1 MNDVSESGR
10 SRLRATI
17 RKGRERG
24 FLTYDELRD
33 ELPEHLRGVDALEPV
48 VAMFADLG
56 VDIVDETPDSND
68 LLPAQE
74 SAEDEDTVVDEFE
87 AALAAGSQDS
97 RASQDPMRAYMRQM
111 SDSELLTREQ
121 EVALAKRLEE
131 GLAERNA
138 AIATCPAVIAGA
150 LALADRVDSGEIG
163 IYTLIARAANDD
175 AGNEPRDERPEV
187 TTARRRLARLRVL
200 HARFVQVLERDGVA
214 SEMAAKLRSS
224 LARAFLHI
232 DFQPDSLARVAE
244 RLRDLAEQARELDE
258 AAHVARLELEAGLPL
273 AEVEAAYRRMSIG
286 EAKARRAKNHLVES
300 NLRLV
305 ISIAKRFRNRG
316 MAFLDLIQEGNIGLM
331 RAIDKFDHRRG
342 FKLSTYA
349 TWWIRQA
356 ITRGIAD
363 KGRTIRVPV
372 HRMDAVRRVNRAS
385 SRMLQETG
393 RKPATE
399 ELAERVDMPIEKV
412 NELLNLTREPIS
424 LDAPIGDDEEFRLG
438 AIIADENV
446 EAPVDIAIDQALQA
460 DAQALLAG
468 LDARESRILA
478 MRFGIGMNS
487 EHTLEQI
494 GNEFGI
500 SRERVRQ
507 IANRALRKLRAP
519 GAAEHLRSYQPGER
533 ARGRIVGR
541 ISATERTRCHRNLQ
555 AVDSAFASGSLPASP
570 STSISAWRS
579 SSV

>member
-1 MNDVSESGR
+1 MNEISKIGR

-17 RKGRERG
+17 RKGREQG

-33 ELPEHLRGVDALEPV
+33 QPPEHLRGVEALEPV

-56 VDIVDETPDSND
+56 VDVVDDIPDPDVFFS
-68 LLPAQE
+68 PAE
-74 SAEDEDTVVDEFE
+74 SSGDEDAAVDEFE
-87 AALAAGSQDS
+87 AALAAGRDDSRPSQDL
-97 RASQDPMRAYMRQM
+97 MRAYMRQM
-111 SDSELLTREQ
+111 GNAELLTREQ

-131 GLAERNA
+131 GLAARNE
-138 AIATCPAVIAGA
+138 AIAACPGVVAEV
-150 LALADRVDSGEIG
+150 LRLADRVEAGELAMHA
-163 IYTLIARAANDD
+163 LIARVVHDDAANERQDER
-175 AGNEPRDERPEV
+175 GERPEFAI
-187 TTARRRLARLRVL
+187 ARRRLARLRVL
-200 HARFVQVLERDGVA
+200 HERFTRVVSRHGVD
-214 SEMAAKLRSS
+214 SEMAAKPRDT
-224 LARAFLHI
+224 LARAFLRI
-232 DFQPDSLARVAE
+232 DFQPASLERVGGRLREFAE
-244 RLRDLAEQARELDE
+244 RARELE
-258 AAHVARLELEAGLPL
+258 GEEHLARLEAETGLPIADL
-273 AEVEAAYRRMSIG
+273 EAAYHRMTIG
-286 EAKARRAKNHLVES
+286 EAKARRAKNQLVES

-363 KGRTIRVPV
+363 KARTIRVPV
-372 HRMDAVRRVNRAS
+372 HRMDAVRRVNRES
-385 SRMLQETG
+385 SRILQETG
-393 RKPATE
+393 RDAAVE
-399 ELAERVDMPIEKV
+399 EVAERVDMPIEKV
-412 NELLNLTREPIS
+412 NELLNLTRDPIS
-424 LDAPIGDDEEFRLG
+424 LDTPIGDDEEFRLG
-438 AIIADENV
+438 AIIPDESA
-446 EAPVDIAIDQALQA
+446 EAPFDTATDQALQA

-468 LDARESRILA
+468 LDPRESRILA

-519 GAAEHLRSYQPGER
+519 GAAEHLRSF
-533 ARGRIVGR
+533 
-541 ISATERTRCHRNLQ
+541 HDN
-555 AVDSAFASGSLPASP
+555 
-570 STSISAWRS
+570 
-579 SSV
+579 